1 MHDSLARN
9 RPVTLFNRVRLRSPR
24 WIPMCASVFVLE
36 TLSAQ
41 SAQAQ
46 ALTQGASDGCLKQGK
61 HIAVSFQGTWPA
73 DFDAAILRDLNA
85 GLQSQEL
92 NACAKSD
99 TRNDAISEMTI
110 TRHSNESVEIAVG
123 DSLTNKS
130 VSRTIRL
137 ETKLE
142 SSSALVIAV
151 AADELLRATW
161 AELSLPPR
169 GQVSAPRRTSEK
181 TPRDLGPS
189 SRQKPTSRSD
199 YRLALRFAFDAFPS
213 RTLFYGADLSFGAT
227 LAPRVEWMSWVGGRF
242 GLETNDSEW
251 GSVSARGL
259 VMGTSL
265 RLSLLRRTSF
275 SLGPIVSLQGAFT
288 GFSGHPD
295 DRGIGDN
302 FSAWSLSGMG
312 GISLRWQWRPLFLG
326 IDTQLG
332 APFIGVAVTD
342 GDEIV
347 GGLQGLQWS
356 SAVSVGIGWGE

>member
-1 MHDSLARN
+1 
-9 RPVTLFNRVRLRSPR
+9 
-24 WIPMCASVFVLE
+24 MCASVFVLE

-161 AELSLPPR
+161 AELSLPHAGKFQLRGALPR
-169 GQVSAPRRTSEK
+169 KLLAISVHQVGRSQRRDQTTDSLCGSHSTPSPQEPYSMGPISASAPHL
-181 TPRDLGPS
+181 P
-189 SRQKPTSRSD
+189 
-199 YRLALRFAFDAFPS
+199 
-213 RTLFYGADLSFGAT
+213 
-227 LAPRVEWMSWVGGRF
+227 
-242 GLETNDSEW
+242 
-251 GSVSARGL
+251 
-259 VMGTSL
+259 
-265 RLSLLRRTSF
+265 
-275 SLGPIVSLQGAFT
+275 
-288 GFSGHPD
+288 H
-295 DRGIGDN
+295 
-302 FSAWSLSGMG
+302 AWNG
-312 GISLRWQWRPLFLG
+312 
-326 IDTQLG
+326 
-332 APFIGVAVTD
+332 
-342 GDEIV
+342 
-347 GGLQGLQWS
+347 
-356 SAVSVGIGWGE
+356 